1 TANLQTGHA
10 GLRGDGDLTGDGGSG
25 IFGDADVTRCHAVVI
40 RYILHRR
47 AIGTAV
53 DSDGDAGVGLLAVCI
68 AHLVSEGLGQCLK
81 VVQGIDCRVGVVQHI
96 GVGAVGIGGEAAVL
110 AGGAGPTIEGDRAV
124 KGAVVSQGIT
134 ADGVRTAVF
143 DQGMR
148 FVLGHGVGVGDQY
161 V

>member
-1 TANLQTGHA
+1 
-10 GLRGDGDLTGDGGSG
+10 
-25 IFGDADVTRCHAVVI
+25 
-40 RYILHRR
+40 
-47 AIGTAV
+47 
-53 DSDGDAGVGLLAVCI
+53 
-68 AHLVSEGLGQCLK
+68 K

-161 V
+161 VQSVAAGLAVCIGDADGKGVDDRVITSGVILSTVNGVAVVDLAGGDIVAGK